1 MELTALGLGAALAAI
16 LLVSAGSVSA
26 QQSPGRDAPAL
37 NIGHRGAFGNAPEH
51 TFVAYDKALRMGD
64 DFIEQDLQMTRD
76 GVPFFTPPVA
86 HPETGEPLD
95 LGELIRHYKGE

>member
-1 MELTALGLGAALAAI
+1 MIGLVTRIYVSVVVALSLAAL
-16 LLVSAGSVSA
+16 VYVY
-26 QQSPGRDAPAL
+26 
-37 NIGHRGAFGNAPEH
+37 AFPPPSLE
-51 TFVAYDKALRMGD
+51 
-64 DFIEQDLQMTRD
+64 MTRD